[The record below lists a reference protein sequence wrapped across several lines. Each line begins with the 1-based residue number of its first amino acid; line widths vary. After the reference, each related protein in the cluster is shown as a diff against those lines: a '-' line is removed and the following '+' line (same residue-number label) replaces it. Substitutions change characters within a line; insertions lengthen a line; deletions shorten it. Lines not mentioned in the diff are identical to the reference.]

1 MSIVVT
7 GYASLDYAVRL
18 DRPPQAD
25 HTATILTRPS
35 EWPRLGGSPAYIAMA
50 LVANGERD
58 AAPVSWIGDD
68 AVGVHYRDAL
78 TRHGVRTDGIEAR
91 PGRTPTC
98 ILAYQPDGGCH
109 CFYDPGLARPPDLG
123 APQRALVASA
133 DCLCVTVGPT
143 DATRAALALARPEA
157 FVVWAVKA
165 DRRAVPDDLAA
176 ALAARADAVV
186 FSRGEATFV
195 ARAFAAARPGARPRL
210 SVETRGSLGVAID
223 CDGVVEIV
231 PADPIEAADSTGA
244 GDTFLGGFLAA
255 LVGGA
260 QPRDAAQAGAA
271 AARALLTT
279 RTEQAK
285 RG

>member
-1 MSIVVT
+1 MD
-7 GYASLDYAVRL
+7 ASVGAGEGLAGATPAELDQLGRDRDGRL
-18 DRPPQAD
+18 
-25 HTATILTRPS
+25 
-35 EWPRLGGSPAYIAMA
+35 LGGP
-50 LVANGERD
+50 
-58 AAPVSWIGDD
+58 
-68 AVGVHYRDAL
+68 
-78 TRHGVRTDGIEAR
+78 
-91 PGRTPTC
+91 
-98 ILAYQPDGGCH
+98 
-109 CFYDPGLARPPDLG
+109 
-123 APQRALVASA
+123 RAQ
-133 DCLCVTVGPT
+133 
-143 DATRAALALARPEA
+143 
-157 FVVWAVKA
+157 VKA